1 MTDSPT
7 ATVTAAAQT
16 PAATLPAPPPE
27 AATPTPPAPPA
38 QNLALPAL
46 PPADFNLLSDGQFVY
61 GPNVGSFTIAG
72 FTARSAPQLIS
83 YAEALYGRAEFNS
96 INPRLYLALMEM
108 ATGLVSNQSATPQ
121 QVENPFGLADQ
132 GFLPQVDA
140 LSKGMFNA
148 YYLHLY
154 NYSTL
159 PALTLA
165 DGSTFDVPGA
175 ANAGS

>member
-1 MTDSPT
+1 
-7 ATVTAAAQT
+7 
-16 PAATLPAPPPE
+16 
-27 AATPTPPAPPA
+27 
-38 QNLALPAL
+38 
-46 PPADFNLLSDGQFVY
+46 
-61 GPNVGSFTIAG
+61 
-72 FTARSAPQLIS
+72 
-83 YAEALYGRAEFNS
+83 
-96 INPRLYLALMEM
+96 MEM

-132 GFLPQVDA
+132 GFLPQLDA

-154 NYSTL
+154 NYSALPADQRSL